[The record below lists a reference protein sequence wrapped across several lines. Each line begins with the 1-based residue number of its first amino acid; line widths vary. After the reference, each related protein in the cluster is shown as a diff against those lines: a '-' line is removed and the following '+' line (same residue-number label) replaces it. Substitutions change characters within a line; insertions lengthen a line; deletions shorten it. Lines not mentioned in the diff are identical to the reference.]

1 MYNYDIR
8 SDLPILYDFYIVAKE
23 GNYSKTAEKYFVSQP
38 NLSRSVKSLESKMNV
53 VLFVKVKG
61 GVKLTNDGEKL
72 YNELDSV
79 FSNPLFKKNDE
90 YSGTV
95 TIGTTRNIADYK
107 LEKYLS
113 ESFNKYPNIK
123 IKVITD
129 SATNLNNYLFD
140 HKIDILIDYLPH
152 INTSEK
158 YELEIVSIDSFST
171 CFACSKELYNK
182 IGNNIKSL
190 KDLNKYNLV
199 IQGSSR
205 RKQYL
210 DELLQS
216 KNIKLTPKME
226 MPDSKL
232 MIDFVEKNEFI
243 GYFIEDELK
252 NTNLVK
258 IDLEEKMPFNA
269 IGIIYHKKTTSNVAR
284 KFVELVVNK

>member
-8 SDLPILYDFYIVAKE
+8 NDLPILYDFYIVAKE
-23 GNYSKTAEKYFVSQP
+23 GNYSKTAKKYFISQP
-38 NLSRSVKSLESKMNV
+38 NLSRSVKNLENKMNV

-61 GVKLTNDGEKL
+61 GVKLTSDGEKL

-79 FSNPLFKKNDE
+79 FSNSLFKKNDE
-90 YSGTV
+90 YNGTI

-107 LEKYLS
+107 LEEYLS
-113 ESFNKYPNIK
+113 KSFKNYPNIK

-158 YELEIVSIDSFST
+158 YELEILSIDSFST
-171 CFACSKELYNK
+171 CFACSKELYDK
-182 IGNNIKSL
+182 IGNNIKNLS
-190 KDLNKYNLV
+190 DLNKYNLV